1 MILFF
6 FVKMIL
12 IILKNSFNRR
22 QDQTQYLVIAASVV
36 SIIVPRFFVNIFNE
50 ELFELTALA
59 FNDLES

>member
-1 MILFF
+1 
-6 FVKMIL
+6 MIL